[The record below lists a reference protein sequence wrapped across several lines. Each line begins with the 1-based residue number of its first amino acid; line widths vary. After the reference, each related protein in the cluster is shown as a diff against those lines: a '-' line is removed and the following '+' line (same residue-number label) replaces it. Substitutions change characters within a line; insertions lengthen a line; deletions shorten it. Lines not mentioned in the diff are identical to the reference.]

1 MSIRLPHGF
10 LLGVILVSLLFP
22 LGSSDAS
29 SDSTSNGTKA
39 GTPDKP
45 RGHGSVPVVVFIL
58 LCVAAAAV
66 VLLSLFLY
74 QLWQRK
80 KRALQHARLLKLFEE
95 DDDLDELGLRD

>member
-29 SDSTSNGTKA
+29 SGSTSNGTKA

-66 VLLSLFLY
+66 LLSLFLY

-80 KRALQHARLLKLFEE
+80 KRALQHAPLLKLFEE